1 MLLTGSGNE
10 LCGQL
15 PALFQAAAYH
25 PPAVTLLPFQL
36 LLTESLHGDQL
47 LASPPFSSVI
57 SATLFLC
64 CVLVLS
70 SLFIVQD
77 FLVFVFCFL
86 FCRGWGSACLGGY
99 AGLS

>member
-1 MLLTGSGNE
+1 MNFVDSYLPYFRQQLITHLLS
-10 LCGQL
+10 
-15 PALFQAAAYH
+15 A
-25 PPAVTLLPFQL
+25 LLPFQL